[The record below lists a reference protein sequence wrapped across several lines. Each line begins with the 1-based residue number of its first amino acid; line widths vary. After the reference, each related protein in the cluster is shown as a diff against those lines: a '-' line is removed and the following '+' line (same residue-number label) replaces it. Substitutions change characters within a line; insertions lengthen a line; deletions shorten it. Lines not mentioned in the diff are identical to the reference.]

1 MSGEDSNSNS
11 NNDMASIIEMMKVM
25 NSNINNNINSF
36 KEDIAV
42 SMSHLREDLNSN
54 ISQSSEQLHM
64 RMEVLQEKII
74 SRANS
79 RATSRAAS
87 RAVSPTTLAAKLNVK
102 LRGDPVKK
110 DASSLVPETPRAYAP
125 PEGITRT
132 AIVKGNDNADAVA
145 EESLMLATRLNA
157 KVKEE
162 PFDLVMDTPRAY
174 APEDEISMTA
184 IIKNNEDA
192 ERFSQANPLA
202 KQRKPLVTKRMNT
215 HAFRDSLAATSR
227 KNNPTQRG
235 TFSATTPEVT
245 AYLDGPLTLSKCLEF
260 ERLLLEY
267 SQRYNIE
274 IRYTNQVSNNLKY
287 EIRARFELTDSQFY
301 DLDQQQLSILL
312 SEMIAPVTKAEFL
325 KILKE
330 TVTFTGLPHNYVPT
344 EQNLQTF
351 LQQLLVYKDRLYR
364 AIEFLLLFEGSE
376 DSLPTCDNKP
386 LGLLKLI
393 SDTVPHG
400 YIKNLIESDGPLQ
413 KYKDVYEFF
422 KRVAVKSVEFD
433 SLAKAARKFSTA
445 FGGPEFLSSE
455 RNHQRFLTGEC
466 ST

>member
-1 MSGEDSNSNS
+1 MSGEDSKS
-11 NNDMASIIEMMKVM
+11 NNDMASIMEMMR
-25 NSNINNNINSF
+25 
-36 KEDIAV
+36 
-42 SMSHLREDLNSN
+42 SMSDTMKTNNDNTNANMQASMGSLREDLAISMGHLREDLNSN

-125 PEGITRT
+125 PEDITRT
-132 AIVKGNDNADAVA
+132 AIVKGNDYADAVA
-145 EESLMLATRLNA
+145 EENPMLATRLNA

-162 PFDLVMDTPRAY
+162 PFDLV
-174 APEDEISMTA
+174 
-184 IIKNNEDA
+184 IKNKEDA

-202 KQRKPLVTKRMNT
+202 KQRKPLVTMRMNT

-235 TFSATTPEVT
+235 TFTTTTPEVT

-301 DLDQQQLSILL
+301 DLDQ
-312 SEMIAPVTKAEFL
+312 
-325 KILKE
+325 
-330 TVTFTGLPHNYVPT
+330 
-344 EQNLQTF
+344 
-351 LQQLLVYKDRLYR
+351 
-364 AIEFLLLFEGSE
+364 
-376 DSLPTCDNKP
+376 
-386 LGLLKLI
+386 
-393 SDTVPHG
+393 
-400 YIKNLIESDGPLQ
+400 
-413 KYKDVYEFF
+413 
-422 KRVAVKSVEFD
+422 
-433 SLAKAARKFSTA
+433 
-445 FGGPEFLSSE
+445 
-455 RNHQRFLTGEC
+455 
-466 ST
+466 